1 MFEQEQRRFDWG
13 SLVIGILLIILGGLC
28 FYRPDRTL
36 ELVAVL
42 VGIGAIAKGSYEL
55 WFRSAVRH
63 WLDLRSSWLLVLGIL
78 DIALGLVF
86 VFKVATGVQ
95 VIAIIFALWFIFDTV
110 GQLFI
115 ASYYRQMNRGYYWIL
130 VILNILAFAMG
141 VVLLFNPILSGLT
154 LVWLIAF
161 FMILVG
167 LIFIVG
173 AF

>member
-13 SLVIGILLIILGGLC
+13 SVLVGILLIILGGWC

-42 VGIGAIAKGSYEL
+42 VGIGAIVKGVYEL
-55 WFRSAVRH
+55 WFRRMVRR
-63 WLDLRSSWLLVLGIL
+63 WLDLRSRWLLILGIL
-78 DIALGLVF
+78 DIILGLVF
-86 VFKVATGVQ
+86 TFKVATGVQ

-115 ASYYRQMNRGYYWIL
+115 ASYYRQMNRGYYWLL
-130 VILNILAFAMG
+130 VILNLVAFALG
-141 VVLLFNPILSGLT
+141 VILLFNPVLSGLA
-154 LVWLIAF
+154 LVWLIAS

-167 LIFIVG
+167 LIQIIA